1 MKLNRRSFL
10 QVAQLS
16 PVVASLSVFTTARG
30 PGHKDPKSR
39 PPHARRFHCINP
51 DGTVTIKAR
60 NPEIGQGVRTMLPM
74 LIAEE
79 LDVDWASVKVEQAE
93 LDEPKYGPQ
102 FAGGS
107 MSTPFAWEPLRQVG
121 AAGRQML
128 IAAAAQSW
136 SVPESECTTKSG
148 RVLHASSNRSV
159 GYGELADRAAALKP
173 PPLSKVKLKDPKD
186 YCIIGKSKGSVDN
199 HAIVTGKPIFGM
211 RYRTARHAPRRHRKM
226 PRLRRKSEER
236 QRRRR

>member
-10 QVAQLS
+10 QLTALAGGGFALGLYDRPWARAQGS
-16 PVVASLSVFTTARG
+16 E
-30 PGHKDPKSR
+30 R
-39 PPHARRFHCINP
+39 PPDLTPAAFICINR

-107 MSTPFAWEPLRQVG
+107 MSTPFA
-121 AAGRQML
+121 
-128 IAAAAQSW
+128 
-136 SVPESECTTKSG
+136 
-148 RVLHASSNRSV
+148 
-159 GYGELADRAAALKP
+159 
-173 PPLSKVKLKDPKD
+173 
-186 YCIIGKSKGSVDN
+186 
-199 HAIVTGKPIFGM
+199 
-211 RYRTARHAPRRHRKM
+211 
-226 PRLRRKSEER
+226 
-236 QRRRR
+236 